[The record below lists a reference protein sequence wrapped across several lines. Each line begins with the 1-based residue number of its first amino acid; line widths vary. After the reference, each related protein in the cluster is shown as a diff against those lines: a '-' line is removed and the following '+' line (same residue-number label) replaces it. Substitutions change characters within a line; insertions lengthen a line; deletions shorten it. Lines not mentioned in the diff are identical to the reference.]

1 MATIPL
7 IQLVVTV
14 AVGVA
19 FPTLIALVGIMVN
32 NGRFNTKDAKMAACC
47 TLRAHWGCT
56 RAPGQNGRKTRDE
69 FSTPLAAHPR
79 IVALSRPVI
88 DQLGW
93 RFEPAGD
100 IEAEGHSQAVAQ
112 VG

>member
-32 NGRFNTKDAKMAACC
+32 NGRFNTQRCKD
-47 TLRAHWGCT
+47 
-56 RAPGQNGRKTRDE
+56 GRLLHIESSLGMYASAWPKWKKD
-69 FSTPLAAHPR
+69 
-79 IVALSRPVI
+79 SR
-88 DQLGW
+88 
-93 RFEPAGD
+93 
-100 IEAEGHSQAVAQ
+100 
-112 VG
+112 